1 MLLKHYCL
9 LLLSCLLL
17 ACQPATPKVAPTPI
31 IEETAPTKP
40 VLPPIPYSLDTPHF
54 DQLLAQN
61 KGNVVLI
68 NLWAT
73 WCKPCIKELP
83 DLEKLHQKYQDQAIK
98 VIAISIEDETK
109 ADTLVRP
116 FWKKMELSMDNY
128 LLQSDQPETFINH
141 FDKIWLG
148 MVPTSYIFN
157 QNGEKVETITGTLSY
172 EAFEKKVLAVKHS
185 EQ

>member
-1 MLLKHYCL
+1 MLPKHYFL
-9 LLLSCLLL
+9 LLLSCLVL
-17 ACQPATPKVAPTPI
+17 ACQPATPKVTPTPVV
-31 IEETAPTKP
+31 EEMTPAKP
-40 VLPPIPYSLDTPHF
+40 VPPPIPYSLDTPHF
-54 DQLLAQN
+54 DQFLAQN
-61 KGNVVLI
+61 KGKVILI

-83 DLEKLHQKYQDQAIK
+83 ALEKLHQKYQDKAVK
-98 VIAISIEDETK
+98 VIAISIEGEAK

-116 FWKKMELSMDNY
+116 FWDKMELTMDNY
-128 LLQSDQPETFINH
+128 IIQNDNPASFINH

-172 EAFEKKVLAVKHS
+172 EAFEKKILAVKTLD
-185 EQ
+185 